1 MPWPETDLVWTFCE
15 TPQNHL
21 VDFLT
26 PLHKLH
32 SEKGKD
38 YFHRRKICL
47 WHQRHFS
54 AILRF
59 ANTQS
64 RRISA
69 VTHIKIFSA
78 EHAQTKCP
86 SAARLYFR
94 RHTKQFPLARK
105 THVLGH
111 VAKRTSALSFLLSSS
126 VFLSRFFW
134 ILSVVDLWIF
144 LLVEHDKDT
153 MSKQL
158 DCLSRNTRNSCCCQE
173 TCLN

>member
-26 PLHKLH
+26 PLHKLQ

-86 SAARLYFR
+86 SAILQAIAGSCNYIFKMAAQPSENELDFPFNSNREFELKLGSSFHSKGGSKTAF
-94 RHTKQFPLARK
+94 HTIRCKFD
-105 THVLGH
+105 
-111 VAKRTSALSFLLSSS
+111 FLT
-126 VFLSRFFW
+126 
-134 ILSVVDLWIF
+134 LWA
-144 LLVEHDKDT
+144 
-153 MSKQL
+153 
-158 DCLSRNTRNSCCCQE
+158 
-173 TCLN
+173 